1 MGTYLATGIVQEISI
16 DKRMIKYP
24 DITVDKITNILQ
36 DEVNLDYYDFS
47 EDLEGYYWKIKPKL
61 LESNLADFL
70 STQFKMYQ
78 SKPSSRMLDVIDQ
91 LGKVAS
97 GEEIIKLAKSKSL
110 INFQSV
116 HQIIEYINVI
126 RDNGFNEYVM
136 VYYDLIAYFMDGKI
150 ITEGLGNSLNY
161 FEANIGL
168 QKDKYPVATC
178 VKVMVTS

>member
-1 MGTYLATGIVQEISI
+1 
-16 DKRMIKYP
+16 MIKYP

-36 DEVNLDYYDFS
+36 DKVNLDYYDFS

-70 STQFKMYQ
+70 ITQFKMYQ

-116 HQIIEYINVI
+116 HQIIEYISRN
-126 RDNGFNEYVM
+126 
-136 VYYDLIAYFMDGKI
+136 
-150 ITEGLGNSLNY
+150 T
-161 FEANIGL
+161 
-168 QKDKYPVATC
+168 
-178 VKVMVTS
+178 

>member
-1 MGTYLATGIVQEISI
+1 MEPPGWITAFIPAFFANSTQSGNGKNASEDITAPLKSNPKEFALSIACVNASTREVWPVPQEINWLFFAKTI
-16 DKRMIKYP
+16 VFDF
-24 DITVDKITNILQ
+24 TCFTNL
-36 DEVNLDYYDFS
+36 
-47 EDLEGYYWKIKPKL
+47 
-61 LESNLADFL
+61 
-70 STQFKMYQ
+70 
-78 SKPSSRMLDVIDQ
+78 
-91 LGKVAS
+91 
-97 GEEIIKLAKSKSL
+97 LAKSKSL

-150 ITEGLGNSLNY
+150 ITEGLGNSLKY